1 MYSIFLSI
9 FEKIE
14 DINICR
20 LNCLECI
27 DPAENDK
34 TRNSFVASTHGSIY
48 GRFMADERQVVF
60 VSIESATYGL

>member
-20 LNCLECI
+20 LDCLECI

-34 TRNSFVASTHGSIY
+34 TRNFFVASTHGSIY
-48 GRFMADERQVVF
+48 GHFMAERQVVF